1 MIQRSRE
8 LEDNITN
15 FVIKEKGHKAA
26 ILAAEKEARY
36 ITKSEQEKTSK
47 DREDA
52 YQFIQMLH
60 AEISNPRNERD
71 DMASKVSKHLANI
84 RDSHES

>member
-36 ITKSEQEKTSK
+36 IT
-47 DREDA
+47 
-52 YQFIQMLH
+52 
-60 AEISNPRNERD
+60 
-71 DMASKVSKHLANI
+71 
-84 RDSHES
+84 